1 MAKLSD
7 YGFQIDNL
15 ENTSICMIKG
25 KEFPVSFTMET
36 MEYIA
41 DIYGGDYAQFEAD
54 MNKML
59 KKSKGRITSSNL
71 ASSDLKIMRSLI
83 YGMLRTGGLDESSET
98 IFNFLGMSGD
108 VLSIYSVCMEIFT
121 RQAFQVEDLK
131 KSKKPQDFQ
140 KAKRKNNRN
149 YKKTP
154 KK

>member
-15 ENTSICMIKG
+15 ENTSVCMIKG

-59 KKSKGRITSSNL
+59 KKSKGRITSSNI
-71 ASSDLKIMRSLI
+71 S
-83 YGMLRTGGLDESSET
+83 
-98 IFNFLGMSGD
+98 
-108 VLSIYSVCMEIFT
+108 
-121 RQAFQVEDLK
+121 
-131 KSKKPQDFQ
+131 
-140 KAKRKNNRN
+140 
-149 YKKTP
+149 
-154 KK
+154 